1 MEQILSEE
9 YGIEKEK
16 IELSK
21 QSKLMHKMAN
31 INKGKVIEQDNDEQ
45 NEEESPEAQ
54 IETKEQHIAD
64 KKYKIKI
71 SVDDL
76 KNMPC
81 ILITSKEQ
89 QKSER
94 EFYQQ
99 VLGFGGNFIYAQTL
113 DEGQLMVAGNRG
125 FMPVERIG
133 TF

>member
-1 MEQILSEE
+1 MNFELGKARCYAEVCLRNDLSQ
-9 YGIEKEK
+9 KER
-16 IELSK
+16 
-21 QSKLMHKMAN
+21 
-31 INKGKVIEQDNDEQ
+31 V
-45 NEEESPEAQ
+45 
-54 IETKEQHIAD
+54 T
-64 KKYKIKI
+64 
-71 SVDDL
+71 VDDL

-133 TF
+133 TFWNINPAAKTFTAVTRRETDTA

>member
-1 MEQILSEE
+1 MRKYTTCYVPDDIDIAINDQRRAFSDEFVNF
-9 YGIEKEK
+9 
-16 IELSK
+16 ELGKARLLCRGLFKKRFKSK
-21 QSKLMHKMAN
+21 RS
-31 INKGKVIEQDNDEQ
+31 V
-45 NEEESPEAQ
+45 
-54 IETKEQHIAD
+54 T
-64 KKYKIKI
+64 
-71 SVDDL
+71 VDDL

-133 TF
+133 TFWNINPAAKRLPLL

>member
-1 MEQILSEE
+1 MLCRGLFKKRFKQ
-9 YGIEKEK
+9 KE
-16 IELSK
+16 SV
-21 QSKLMHKMAN
+21 N
-31 INKGKVIEQDNDEQ
+31 
-45 NEEESPEAQ
+45 
-54 IETKEQHIAD
+54 
-64 KKYKIKI
+64 
-71 SVDDL
+71 VDDL

-133 TF
+133 TFWNINPAAKRLPLLRAGKQIQRNYCAFWKVKNSNYYIEEFANELKVQLNKN

>member
-1 MEQILSEE
+1 MFNAS
-9 YGIEKEK
+9 
-16 IELSK
+16 
-21 QSKLMHKMAN
+21 
-31 INKGKVIEQDNDEQ
+31 V
-45 NEEESPEAQ
+45 
-54 IETKEQHIAD
+54 T
-64 KKYKIKI
+64 
-71 SVDDL
+71 VDDL

-133 TF
+133 TFWNINPAAKRLPLLRDGKQIQRNYCAFWKVKNSNYYIEEFANELKVQLNKN